1 MVITGMSGAGRSQAA
16 NHFEDLGWY
25 VVDNLPPALLPK
37 VREFADAPDSGIS
50 RVGLVLGLNL
60 YHEEVV
66 PALAALQES
75 AAGSVRILFLDA
87 STPEL
92 VKRFESTKRRHPFAG
107 DSLRLSQPDASSA
120 DVSPM
125 GVSDAIEAEREA
137 LGYLRSEADVVVDT
151 SEYSIY
157 QLNRFIDEVF
167 ELEAGPE
174 SVTTRIMSFG
184 FKNGIPLDADLVFD
198 CRFLPN
204 PYWVEELRPLSGQH
218 EAVKDFLLNGQPMA
232 ETFLQKTEDLL
243 QLLVP
248 AYVTEGKSYLTI
260 AFGCTGGRHRSVFV
274 AEDINRRLT
283 ESSEL
288 GVRPLINHRDLDS

>member
-1 MVITGMSGAGRSQAA
+1 MVAEFVVITGMSGAGRSQAA

-37 VREFADAPDSGIS
+37 VREFADAADSGIS

-60 YHEEVV
+60 YHEEVA
-66 PALAALQES
+66 PALADLKASSE
-75 AAGSVRILFLDA
+75 GSVRILFLDA

-92 VKRFESTKRRHPFAG
+92 VKRFGSTKRRHPFAG
-107 DSLRLSQPDASSA
+107 T
-120 DVSPM
+120 SPM

-167 ELEAGPE
+167 ELDAGPE

-184 FKNGIPLDADLVFD
+184 FKHGIPLDADLVLD

-204 PYWVEELRPLSGQH
+204 PHWVEELRPLTGRD
-218 EAVKDFLLNGQPMA
+218 EAVRDFLLNGQPMA
-232 ETFLQKTEDLL
+232 ESFLKKTEDLL
-243 QLLVP
+243 TMLVP
-248 AYVTEGKSYLTI
+248 AYVREGKSYLTI
-260 AFGCTGGRHRSVFV
+260 AFGCTGGHHRSVFV
-274 AEDINRRLT
+274 AEDINRRLV
-283 ESSEL
+283 ENREL
-288 GVRPLINHRDLDS
+288 GIRPLVIHRDIDK

>member
-1 MVITGMSGAGRSQAA
+1 MAEFVVITGMSGAGRSQAA
-16 NHFEDLGWY
+16 NRFEDLGWY
-25 VVDNLPPALLPK
+25 VVDNLPPALVPK
-37 VREFADAPDSGIS
+37 VQEFADAPDSSIS

-60 YHEEVV
+60 YLEEVA
-66 PALAALQES
+66 PALVELKES
-75 AAGSVRILFLDA
+75 AEGSVRILFLDA

-92 VKRFESTKRRHPFAG
+92 VKRFESTKRRHPFA
-107 DSLRLSQPDASSA
+107 SIP
-120 DVSPM
+120 PM

-167 ELEAGPE
+167 GLDAGPE

-184 FKNGIPLDADLVFD
+184 FKHGIPLDADLVLD

-204 PYWVEELRPLSGQH
+204 PHWVEELRPLTGQDD
-218 EAVKDFLLNGQPMA
+218 AVKDFLLHGQPVA
-232 ETFLQKTEDLL
+232 EAFLQKTEDLL
-243 QLLVP
+243 KLLVP
-248 AYVTEGKSYLTI
+248 AYVREGKSYLTI

-274 AEDINRRLT
+274 AEDINRRLA
-283 ESSEL
+283 EDPEL
-288 GVRPLINHRDLDS
+288 GIRPLIAHRDLDG

>member
-1 MVITGMSGAGRSQAA
+1 MVAEFVVITGMSGAGRSQAA

-37 VREFADAPDSGIS
+37 VREFADAPDSGVS

-60 YHEEVV
+60 YHDEVA
-66 PALAALQES
+66 PALADLKES
-75 AAGSVRILFLDA
+75 ADGSVRILFLDA

-92 VKRFESTKRRHPFAG
+92 VKRFENTKRRHPFAG
-107 DSLRLSQPDASSA
+107 T
-120 DVSPM
+120 SPM

-157 QLNRFIDEVF
+157 QLNRFVDEVF
-167 ELEAGPE
+167 DLDAGPE

-184 FKNGIPLDADLVFD
+184 FKHGIPLDADLVLD

-204 PYWVEELRPLSGQH
+204 PHWVEELRPLTGQH

-243 QLLVP
+243 TMLVP
-248 AYVTEGKSYLTI
+248 AYVREGKSYLTI
-260 AFGCTGGRHRSVFV
+260 AFGCTGGHHRSVFV
-274 AEDINRRLT
+274 AEDINRRL
-283 ESSEL
+283 SDNAEL
-288 GVRPLINHRDLDS
+288 GVRPLVVHRDIHK

>member
-1 MVITGMSGAGRSQAA
+1 VVAEFVVITGMSGAGRSQAA

-37 VREFADAPDSGIS
+37 VREFADAPDSGVS

-60 YHEEVV
+60 YHDEVA
-66 PALAALQES
+66 PALADLKES
-75 AAGSVRILFLDA
+75 ADGSVRILFLDA

-92 VKRFESTKRRHPFAG
+92 VKRFENTKRRHPFAG
-107 DSLRLSQPDASSA
+107 T
-120 DVSPM
+120 SPM

-157 QLNRFIDEVF
+157 QLNRFVDEVF
-167 ELEAGPE
+167 DLDAGPE

-184 FKNGIPLDADLVFD
+184 FKHGIPLDADLVLD

-204 PYWVEELRPLSGQH
+204 PHWVEELRPLTGQH

-243 QLLVP
+243 TMLVP
-248 AYVTEGKSYLTI
+248 AYVREGKSYLTI
-260 AFGCTGGRHRSVFV
+260 AFGCTGGHHRSVFV
-274 AEDINRRLT
+274 AEDINRRL
-283 ESSEL
+283 SDNAEL
-288 GVRPLINHRDLDS
+288 GVRPLVVHRDIHK